1 MNIERA
7 KRKKMRLEIIPM
19 IDVLFFLLVFFMLF
33 STFKTNV
40 TGLNINLPRA
50 VTVAAQEQSKV
61 VVTVARDGAFYLGR
75 HQVDEQ
81 RLKAELHRALGS
93 NGDAVV
99 VIEADEAVL
108 YKHLVAAMDAVRQAG
123 GYRIALAV
131 DRKAP

>member
-50 VTVAAQEQSKV
+50 VTVTAQEQSKV

-75 HQVDEQ
+75 QQVDEQ